1 MRWICRTPDQDGLG
15 LAFPATAEVEGFT
28 AEKFKGNIVKL
39 DGKKSWSITMRM
51 GLLTAE
57 ESGDMKARINRI
69 RQIKIRLAQ
78 TESIFRHTPYPCFNG
93 KQAACKA
100 VIRCAF
106 CRSSRNI
113 KE

>member
-51 GLLTAE
+51 GLLTV
-57 ESGDMKARINRI
+57 SK
-69 RQIKIRLAQ
+69 LA
-78 TESIFRHTPYPCFNG
+78 T
-93 KQAACKA
+93 
-100 VIRCAF
+100 
-106 CRSSRNI
+106 
-113 KE
+113 